1 MNKEVLIIYCGGTIG
16 GTNDRSLNIILEDVN
31 TKRFEKYITDKCG
44 NEFLNTN
51 IKWEVKSCITKFSE
65 LYTPTDWVSIAELI
79 DKIKRDYD
87 NKGYYPGIVIAH
99 GTDTLCYSA
108 SALSFMIR
116 NAPFPIIFTASNLP
130 LENPYTDALTNL
142 IDAVWAASDE
152 KLKGKCCIVFSGI
165 PDKESTIHL
174 GNKTRKVRFEGSCFD
189 TVNSKHIGTVKSRFS
204 TYSRCVKI
212 ENNIS
217 MPKGEYAFKPITI
230 TTGIYLFKIFPGFD
244 TNLIKYAI
252 GQSAKG
258 IILELYNS
266 GTGPAEESLGK
277 RYNIITPI
285 EEATERKVPV
295 FVTSQSEGKVEMKTY
310 ITSKKL
316 LDAGA
321 IPLYDMITEAAIPK
335 LMWVLSQEDTYD
347 RQIALMLE
355 NVAGEI
361 TNEAPNEYK
370 SLKLSK

>member
-16 GTNDRSLNIILEDVN
+16 GTNDRSNIILGEVN
-31 TKRFEKYITDKCG
+31 TKKFEKYINDKFSDY
-44 NEFLNTN
+44 EFGN
-51 IKWEVKSCITKFSE
+51 IKWGVQSCITKFSE
-65 LYTPTDWVSIAELI
+65 LYTPSDWVTIAELI

-130 LENPYTDALTNL
+130 LENRYTDALTNL

-189 TVNSKHIGTVKSRFS
+189 TVNSKHIGIVKSRFS

-212 ENNIS
+212 ENDIS

-244 TNLIKYAI
+244 TNLIKYAAT

-266 GTGPAEESLGK
+266 GTGPADEGIGK

-285 EEATERKVPV
+285 KEATERKIPV
-295 FVTSQSEGKVEMKTY
+295 FVTSQSEGTVEMKTY

-370 SLKLSK
+370 SLKLSE